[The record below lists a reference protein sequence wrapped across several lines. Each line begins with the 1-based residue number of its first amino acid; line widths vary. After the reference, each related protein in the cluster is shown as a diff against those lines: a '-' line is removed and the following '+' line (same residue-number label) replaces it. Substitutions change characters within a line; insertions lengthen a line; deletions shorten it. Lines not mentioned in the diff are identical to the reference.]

1 MLINYTR
8 FNDYIEEWN
17 KNFFEKNKIRVYIPI
32 SLNYIMFNLDPY
44 QDIEIK
50 HLDMKWFIEKV
61 YKDKK
66 SMTNDKEFIKY
77 FIKVRSTL
85 VDGNNNNYYESI

>member
-17 KNFFEKNKIRVYIPI
+17 KNFFEKNKIRVSIPI
-32 SLNYIMFNLDPY
+32 SLKYLMFNLDPF

-50 HLDMKWFIEKV
+50 HLDMKWFIDKA

-66 SMTNDKEFIKY
+66 KMANDKEFIKY
-77 FIKVRSTL
+77 YIKVRSTL
-85 VDGNNNNYYESI
+85 VDGNNIMNNI